1 MVLDAVNKSK
11 RFYVQD
17 RMKAP
22 VTVPPMMTIDPAMYE
37 ISFPQT
43 ILDDGFERFE
53 EFVKYDLVCDS

>member
-1 MVLDAVNKSK
+1 
-11 RFYVQD
+11 
-17 RMKAP
+17 MKAP
-22 VTVPPMMTIDPAMYE
+22 VTVPPMMTIDPAMCE